1 MRLKPEIIFLG
12 VWSNNEAKSQPC
24 RVQRLGSSPVN
35 LVVPDFGENRK
46 RSGKRRNGSTGKE
59 ENWRGFLTLVG
70 PKTAADTEII
80 IQCPLTSK
88 LEFRAFLTVF
98 SFGLE
103 DSRVIAEE
111 EGLKVELN

>member
-24 RVQRLGSSPVN
+24 RVQRLGSSPI
-35 LVVPDFGENRK
+35 LVKTENGVVR
-46 RSGKRRNGSTGKE
+46 RRNGSTGKE

-111 EGLKVELN
+111 EGLKVKLN